1 MRSTAWIGGL
11 AALILP
17 LAEAA
22 AQQTADADGVRHVGK
37 VHNRMRSAEVREQ
50 YFLDQEF
57 DDAARRLQNHF
68 RYRLLHRD
76 DAGVEE
82 HCSDAD

>member
-57 DDAARRLQNHF
+57 DDAARRYALA
-68 RYRLLHRD
+68 RRRSRTRP
-76 DAGVEE
+76 A
-82 HCSDAD
+82 SSIR